1 MGFAAELVM
10 DNQNKL
16 GVVVLSNTV
25 DAPVYFNH
33 SQSISRNLYEM
44 VGRVLMDPNSFD
56 RPLLMLNMKISIRM
70 ITTGTTTLLRW
81 ERT

>member
-33 SQSISRNLYEM
+33 PQSISRNLYEM
-44 VGRVLMDPNSFD
+44 VGRVLTDPC
-56 RPLLMLNMKISIRM
+56 RR
-70 ITTGTTTLLRW
+70 GA
-81 ERT
+81 